1 MSVADL
7 ESFARVMPGGRLSK
21 DNLHAVAVYLHRAA
35 AQLTAAH
42 VPP

>member
-21 DNLHAVAVYLHRAA
+21 DKLHAVAVYLHGVTA
-35 AQLTAAH
+35 AQAQ
-42 VPP
+42 P